1 MSKQKIKDKVAI
13 RIRKRLRKWAA
24 QQQQRRGS
32 KPALVLFFAALLV
45 SCATSGYTAP
55 LDSPPRL
62 AAPPPCACPERNPAR
77 DIDLDIDF
85 PPPALEPL
93 PFVKHPVAELYADE
107 AAAARANPERE
118 AREAIADF
126 KIGEFLRSWDQL

>member
-1 MSKQKIKDKVAI
+1 MSKQKIKDKVAM
-13 RIRKRLRKWAA
+13 RIQKRLRKWAA
-24 QQQQRRGS
+24 QQQRRGG
-32 KPALVLFFAALLV
+32 KPALVLCFAALLLA

-85 PPPALEPL
+85 APEPL

-126 KIGEFLRSWDQL
+126 KIGEFLRRWGGL